1 MTKLEIQDLR
11 TQLLDKNE
19 EIFTSA
25 KAEKRGLTPEEKSTV
40 ETNLKEVEELNLREL
55 TFGYRE
61 PSGKVI
67 TPIKKEIVKATPRF
81 SLIKAINDKIENR
94 AHSEVD
100 RDVFTYG
107 KQEFRKAGVS
117 PAGDIVIPSEIRAAI
132 LAGTATAGQEI
143 VPEDKKAIIPPLVDK
158 LIFSKAGATY
168 MTGLVGNVSIPSY
181 AGTTVAWKGEV
192 AAADDGGGTFSEVEF
207 SPKRLTAYLLVS
219 KLFLAQD
226 GVGAERLLLENIANA
241 VARKLEATIL
251 GVAAGSVTQPQGMG
265 YKITTGADT
274 KANAVVPT
282 LATIIALET
291 AVDVGNALDG
301 NLAYITNGGGRGILK
316 SIDRGVANDTGVMLL
331 EDNMMNGYPVHVTN
345 AASAIA
351 GDDDIGDLV
360 VFGNW
365 ADLCIAQWG
374 GYDITVDPYSAA
386 ATNQVKITINAYF
399 DAKGLRGSYKTDEPA
414 AATDPDEYAFSF
426 ASTAIKAS

>member
-1 MTKLEIQDLR
+1 MTQLEITDAR
-11 TQLLDKNE
+11 TQLLDKNKE
-19 EIFTSA
+19 LFTAA
-25 KAEKRGLTPEEKSTV
+25 KAEKRSLNADEKAIVQSNLEQVEQFDLELRSLGFTEKSGKLVTAV
-40 ETNLKEVEELNLREL
+40 KRDAPA
-55 TFGYRE
+55 R
-61 PSGKVI
+61 PS
-67 TPIKKEIVKATPRF
+67 F

-94 AHSEVD
+94 NHSDVD

-107 KQEFRKAGVS
+107 KQEFRKAGLS
-117 PAGDIVIPSEIRAAI
+117 PAGDIVIPSEIRANI

-143 VPEDKKAIIPPLVDK
+143 VAEDKKAIIPPLVDK
-158 LIFSKAGATY
+158 LIFSQAGATF

-181 AGTTVAWKGEV
+181 AGTSVLWKSEV
-192 AAADDGGGTFSEVEF
+192 EAAVDGGGAFSEVEF
-207 SPKRLTAYLLVS
+207 SPKRLTAFILVS

-226 GVGAERLLLENIANA
+226 GVGAEKLLLEKIANA

-251 GVAAGSVTQPQGMG
+251 GVADGSATQPQGMG

-274 KANAVVPT
+274 KANAIVPT
-282 LATIIALET
+282 LANMIALET
-291 AVDVGNALDG
+291 AVDVSNALDG

-316 SIDRGVANDTGVMLL
+316 SIDKGVANDTGDALL
-331 EDNMMNGYPVHVTN
+331 ENGLLNGYPVLVTN
-345 AASAIA
+345 GASAVA

-360 VFGNW
+360 AFGNW

-374 GYDITVDPYSAA
+374 GYDITVDPYTAA

-414 AATDPDEYAFSF
+414 AQTSPDNYAFSF
-426 ASTAIKAS
+426 ATAAIKAS